1 MTRPLRLLIA
11 DDHPLFRDGLR
22 SSLGSLPECTIVGE
36 AADGAEAIRQALS
49 LKPDVVLMDIGLP
62 VVDGVAATRQ
72 IVNEQPSTRVL
83 MVTMHEDDA
92 SVVAA
97 LRAGAHGYVVKGSTA
112 EDVLR
117 AVKAVAEGEVLVGA
131 AVADRLV
138 SVLSSGVS
146 ADSHAELTSLTA
158 REREALRLIGRGLR
172 NSQIAAQMHVTPK
185 TVRNYVTRIF
195 GKLVITTR
203 AEAVIRARDAGLS

>member
-22 SSLGSLPECTIVGE
+22 SSLGSVPGCTIVGE
-36 AADGAEAIRQALS
+36 AADGAEAVRQTLS

-62 VVDGVAATRQ
+62 LLDGIAATRQ
-72 IVNEQPSTRVL
+72 IVNEQPGTRVL
-83 MVTMHEDDA
+83 VVTMHEDDA
-92 SVVAA
+92 SVLAA

-138 SVLSSGVS
+138 SLLSSGAS
-146 ADSHAELTSLTA
+146 AGSHGELTALTA
-158 REREALRLIGRGLR
+158 RERETLRLIGRGLR
-172 NSQIAAQMHVTPK
+172 NAQIAAQMHVTPK

-195 GKLVITTR
+195 GKLLITTR
-203 AEAVIRARDAGLS
+203 AEAVIQARDAGLS

>member
-1 MTRPLRLLIA
+1 VTRRLRLLIA

-22 SSLGSLPECTIVGE
+22 SSLGSIPQCTIVGE
-36 AADGAEAIRQALS
+36 AGDGAEAVRLALT
-49 LKPDVVLMDIGLP
+49 LRPDVVLMDIGLP
-62 VVDGVAATRQ
+62 VLDGIAATRQ
-72 IVNEQPSTRVL
+72 IVNEQPAIRVL

-97 LRAGAHGYVVKGSTA
+97 VRAGARGYVVKGCTA

-117 AVKAVAEGEVLVGA
+117 AVMAVAQGEVLVGA

-138 SVLSSGVS
+138 SVLTSSPD
-146 ADSHAELTSLTA
+146 APSHDGLTALTA
-158 REREALRLIGRGLR
+158 RERETLRLIGRGMR

-195 GKLVITTR
+195 GKLMVTSR
-203 AEAVIRARDAGLS
+203 AEAVIRARDGGLS

>member
-22 SSLGSLPECTIVGE
+22 SSLGSMPECTIVGE